1 MENNLY
7 KKYKKEIA
15 PKLKTELSLKSLMQV
30 PKVEKIIIN
39 VGVGKHLKE
48 AGYIDNVENTL
59 RNISGQKPVRTKAK
73 KAISNFKVREGM
85 EIGVM
90 VSLRGKKMYDFL
102 EKLLSITFP
111 RIKDFRGI
119 STKAFDKG
127 GNYNLGIKEHLAF
140 PEIKTDEI
148 DKTHGLEITVC
159 TSAKDPAS
167 ARILLNHL
175 GFPFKK

>member
-1 MENNLY
+1 MKNNLY
-7 KKYKKEIA
+7 KKYKEVIA
-15 PKLKTELSLKSLMQV
+15 PKIKEELSLKSVMEV
-30 PKVEKIIIN
+30 PKVEKIVIN

-48 AGYIDNVENTL
+48 SGYIDNVENTL
-59 RNISGQKPVRTKAK
+59 TKITGQKPIRTKAK

-85 EIGVM
+85 EIGVT

-102 EKLLSITFP
+102 EKLLAVTLP
-111 RIKDFRGI
+111 RVKDFRGI
-119 STKAFDKG
+119 SPKAFDKG

-140 PEIKTDEI
+140 PEIKADEI
-148 DKTHGLEITVC
+148 DKIHGLEVTIC
-159 TSAKDPAS
+159 TTATDPNG

>member
-15 PKLKTELSLKSLMQV
+15 PKLKSELSLKSLMQV

-90 VSLRGKKMYDFL
+90 VSLRGRKMYDFL

-119 STKAFDKG
+119 SPKAFDKG